1 MGHKVP
7 RLKRGTP
14 KREERRGPRAGRGS
28 RARCVLGR
36 PRLLLGRRMKM
47 RASANN
53 KSRDMFR
60 AIMTGVAS
68 AAVRRFNKKN
78 NTLAE
83 QSKVRGL
90 EGMEVRLGILTE
102 FTWSGVSGCRA
113 WMDGAERMDAK
124 LAEVA
129 ADDCEAGVGGKREP
143 PGAAPDRTLGFAF
156 SALICCR
163 TAFR

>member
-1 MGHKVP
+1 MA
-7 RLKRGTP
+7 T
-14 KREERRGPRAGRGS
+14 S
-28 RARCVLGR
+28 RTWVQSPMR
-36 PRLLLGRRMKM
+36 PRPPERLCGRRMKM
-47 RASANN
+47 RASAHNR
-53 KSRDMFR
+53 SREMFR
-60 AIMTGVAS
+60 AIMIGVAS

-83 QSKVRGL
+83 LSNVRGL
-90 EGMEVRLGILTE
+90 GGRAERLGHCILTE

-124 LAEVA
+124 LAEDA
-129 ADDCEAGVGGKREP
+129 ADDCDAGDACTREP

>member
-1 MGHKVP
+1 MAHEQDVGLEP
-7 RLKRGTP
+7 DASSAARG
-14 KREERRGPRAGRGS
+14 
-28 RARCVLGR
+28 CC
-36 PRLLLGRRMKM
+36 GRRMIRGMKM
-47 RASANN
+47 RASAHNR
-53 KSRDMFR
+53 SREIFR
-60 AIMTGVAS
+60 AIMIGVSS

-78 NTLAE
+78 ITLAE
-83 QSKVRGL
+83 QSNVRGL
-90 EGMEVRLGILTE
+90 GGRAERLNILTE

-124 LAEVA
+124 LAEDA
-129 ADDCEAGVGGKREP
+129 ADDCDAGDGGTREP

>member
-1 MGHKVP
+1 
-7 RLKRGTP
+7 
-14 KREERRGPRAGRGS
+14 
-28 RARCVLGR
+28 
-36 PRLLLGRRMKM
+36 
-47 RASANN
+47 
-53 KSRDMFR
+53 MFR
-60 AIMTGVAS
+60 AIMIGVAS

-83 QSKVRGL
+83 LSNVRGL
-90 EGMEVRLGILTE
+90 GGRAERLGHCILTE

-124 LAEVA
+124 LAEDA
-129 ADDCEAGVGGKREP
+129 ADNCEAGDGGTREP

>member
-1 MGHKVP
+1 M
-7 RLKRGTP
+7 RGTP
-14 KREERRGPRAGRGS
+14 RREERRGPRAGRRS
-28 RARCVLGR
+28 RAQCVLGR

-47 RASANN
+47 RASAHN
-53 KSRDMFR
+53 KSRDLFR
-60 AIMTGVAS
+60 AIMTGVAL

-83 QSKVRGL
+83 QSNVHGL
-90 EGMEVRLGILTE
+90 EGMAERLGILTE

-113 WMDGAERMDAK
+113 CMDGAERMDAK
-124 LAEVA
+124 IAEDA
-129 ADDCEAGVGGKREP
+129 ADDCDACDSGTREP